1 MYSYN
6 IFEDITNGN
15 KRSNENLIRLS
26 NKKLRT
32 DEQILCIYDDD
43 SGLGIAADLPD
54 EVLFEVLNGNNEKEN
69 EEPSSI
75 AVPEGPTLLNVAK
88 SLIV

>member
-32 DEQILCIYDDD
+32 DEQILCIYDN
-43 SGLGIAADLPD
+43 LIK
-54 EVLFEVLNGNNEKEN
+54 NNENNTFITSNLKLYQFEN
-69 EEPSSI
+69 CTNLT
-75 AVPEGPTLLNVAK
+75 V
-88 SLIV
+88 